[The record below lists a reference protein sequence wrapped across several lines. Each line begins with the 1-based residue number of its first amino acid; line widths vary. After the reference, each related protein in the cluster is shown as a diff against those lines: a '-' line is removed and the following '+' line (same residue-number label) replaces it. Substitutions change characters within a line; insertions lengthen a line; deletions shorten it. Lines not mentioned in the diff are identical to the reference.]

1 MCTIISICFYKT
13 EINIRKDLKTMGTE
27 NEITGSH
34 IEETR
39 LHQESVEQHNR
50 EMAITEKKELKYQKL
65 AFLCSLLSAIFMG
78 AVLAVV
84 ITVVLYAMPK
94 VDAIYKSTMISLQN
108 LETLTT
114 SLNQA
119 DLAGTVNNINEL
131 TVQATDSLGNTMDR
145 INSIDLEKLN
155 TAIANLNATIEPMAA
170 FFNVLGN

>member
-1 MCTIISICFYKT
+1 
-13 EINIRKDLKTMGTE
+13 
-27 NEITGSH
+27 
-34 IEETR
+34 
-39 LHQESVEQHNR
+39 
-50 EMAITEKKELKYQKL
+50 MAITEKKELKYQKL
-65 AFLCSLLSAIFMG
+65 SFLCSLLSAIFMG

>member
-1 MCTIISICFYKT
+1 M
-13 EINIRKDLKTMGTE
+13 NTE
-27 NEITGSH
+27 NENITTVAEDQAH

-39 LHQESVEQHNR
+39 QHQKSIEEHNR
-50 EMAITEKKELKYQKL
+50 DMAITEKKELKYQKL
-65 AFLCSLLSAIFMG
+65 SFLCSLLSAIFMG

-119 DLAGTVNNINEL
+119 DLAGTVNHINEL

>member
-1 MCTIISICFYKT
+1 
-13 EINIRKDLKTMGTE
+13 MGTE

-39 LHQESVEQHNR
+39 
-50 EMAITEKKELKYQKL
+50 QKL
-65 AFLCSLLSAIFMG
+65 AFFCSLLSALFMG

-94 VDAIYKSTMISLQN
+94 VDAIYNSTMVSLQN
-108 LETLTT
+108 LEKLTT

-131 TVQATDSLGNTMDR
+131 TVQATDSLGNTMER
-145 INSIDLEKLN
+145 IDSIDPEKLN
-155 TAIANLNATIEPMAA
+155 SAIDNLNATIEPMAT
-170 FFNVLGN
+170 FFGALGH

>member
-1 MCTIISICFYKT
+1 M
-13 EINIRKDLKTMGTE
+13 NTE
-27 NEITGSH
+27 NENITTVAEDQAH

-39 LHQESVEQHNR
+39 QHQKSIEEHNR
-50 EMAITEKKELKYQKL
+50 DMAITEKKELKYQKL
-65 AFLCSLLSAIFMG
+65 SFLCSLLSAIFMG

>member
-1 MCTIISICFYKT
+1 
-13 EINIRKDLKTMGTE
+13 
-27 NEITGSH
+27 
-34 IEETR
+34 
-39 LHQESVEQHNR
+39 
-50 EMAITEKKELKYQKL
+50 
-65 AFLCSLLSAIFMG
+65 
-78 AVLAVV
+78 
-84 ITVVLYAMPK
+84 MPK